1 MGDEEIEAIKRR
13 KMEKLLK
20 RAQGA
25 QGIEPAIDAPIT
37 LTDATLPRA
46 IAEHRVLV
54 VDCWARW
61 CAPCRRLAPVVD
73 ALAKQ
78 YAGRV
83 VFGKVDVDKNPL
95 TVRMYAIG
103 SIPTLLFFKE
113 GRLVGKKVGALP
125 QPLLVEAVEAL
136 L

>member
-20 RAQGA
+20 RAQG
-25 QGIEPAIDAPIT
+25 IEPTIDTPLI
-37 LTDATLPRA
+37 LTDATLPQA
-46 IAEHRVLV
+46 IAEHSVLV
-54 VDCWARW
+54 VDCWAKW

-73 ALAKQ
+73 TLAKQ

-83 VFGKVDVDKNPL
+83 VFGKVDVDNNPM
-95 TVRMYAIG
+95 TVRKYAIG

-125 QPLLVEAVEAL
+125 EPLLVEAVEAL

>member
-20 RAQGA
+20 RAR
-25 QGIEPAIDAPIT
+25 GITIDTPLV

-61 CAPCRRLAPVVD
+61 CAPCRMLAPVVD
-73 ALAKQ
+73 ALARQ

-83 VFGKVDVDKNPL
+83 VFGKLDVDENP
-95 TVRMYAIG
+95 VSARMYGIT

-113 GRLVGKKVGALP
+113 GKLVGKKIGALP